1 MDACGKSE
9 ASLLRATSRGV
20 NCEAAAGARPR
31 LHRSRERALAPVL
44 AISLET
50 GEKPSPSE
58 PRSTFLRTP
67 HSSPQVQ
74 TQMTILVVDDD
85 PLSRRLLT
93 RSLEAFGFDV
103 VDCRDGVE
111 ALQLLESGGPALLV
125 LDYQMPEFNGAEIC
139 ELIRTASNPDIAQV
153 PVIMLTAHSNA
164 DHEVE
169 CLRAGANDFVTKPVN
184 AEILRARIETHLRLH
199 ALRNQLVE
207 QKTELEKW
215 RHRHEQDLE
224 AARLTQQAI
233 LPQRPP
239 ALEGWDFATHY
250 HPFIQVGGDMYDWV
264 RAPDGSLRVWISD
277 ATGHGAA
284 AALLTALSKLL
295 FRHAAADLNSAA
307 VIMDCVNKE
316 FRAIFRG
323 RLFMTAACVIFP
335 AGRSEIRFC
344 GAGHPPLLLVRREDG
359 RVEEL
364 ASSGPP
370 LGLDHVEQSE
380 DIIRPIAPGD
390 GVLLYTDG
398 LYEVADPEGERLLQP
413 ALARLAS
420 PVADTAQP
428 WLAGILEKVAAHA
441 AGVPFPDDIAA
452 IAAVKK

>member
-1 MDACGKSE
+1 
-9 ASLLRATSRGV
+9 
-20 NCEAAAGARPR
+20 
-31 LHRSRERALAPVL
+31 
-44 AISLET
+44 
-50 GEKPSPSE
+50 
-58 PRSTFLRTP
+58 
-67 HSSPQVQ
+67 
-74 TQMTILVVDDD
+74 MTILVVDDD

-93 RSLEAFGFDV
+93 RSLEGFGFAV

-139 ELIRTASNPDIAQV
+139 ELIRSAPNPDIASV
-153 PVIMLTAHSNA
+153 PIIMLTAHSNA

-184 AEILRARIETHLRLH
+184 TAVLRARIDTHLRLY
-199 ALRNQLVE
+199 ALRNQLIE
-207 QKTELEKW
+207 QKTELENW

-239 ALEGWDFATHY
+239 AHAGWDFATHY
-250 HPFIQVGGDMYDWV
+250 HPLIQVGGDMYDWM
-264 RAPDGSLRVWISD
+264 RAPDGSLLVWISD

-307 VIMDCVNKE
+307 IIMDCVNKE

-323 RLFMTAACVIFP
+323 RLFMTAACLIFP
-335 AGRSEIRFC
+335 AGSDEIRFC
-344 GAGHPPLLLVRREDG
+344 GAGHPPLLIVRAADG

-370 LGLDHVEQSE
+370 LGLDHVEQTDDE
-380 DIIRPIAPGD
+380 TRPIAPGD
-390 GVLLYTDG
+390 ALLLYTDG
-398 LYEVADPEGERLLQP
+398 LYEIAAPDG
-413 ALARLAS
+413 ARLSHPGLVQLVS
-420 PVADTAQP
+420 PARQP
-428 WLAGILEKVAAHA
+428 VETWLGGIMDKVTAHA
-441 AGVPFPDDIAA
+441 AGTPFPDDIAA
-452 IAAVKK
+452 FAAVKK